1 MHGVP
6 GSDSWDAPKNQ
17 PGTSEKERFHA
28 RKPLGS
34 DALGRTQ
41 ASTRISFSWSLDS
54 DFFRPDL
61 RERLATFS
69 RLKTP
74 AQNGLRYF
82 FF

>member
-34 DALGRTQ
+34 DAWDAPKHHPG
-41 ASTRISFSWSLDS
+41 SLFPGLS
-54 DFFRPDL
+54 VSAFFNIR
-61 RERLATFS
+61 
-69 RLKTP
+69 
-74 AQNGLRYF
+74 
-82 FF
+82 